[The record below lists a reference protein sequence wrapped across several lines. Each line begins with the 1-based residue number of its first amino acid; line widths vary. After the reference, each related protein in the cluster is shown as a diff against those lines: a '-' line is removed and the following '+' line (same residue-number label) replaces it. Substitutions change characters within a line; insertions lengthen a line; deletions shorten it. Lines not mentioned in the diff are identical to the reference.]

1 MRIVVL
7 DGFTLN
13 PGDLSWE
20 AVERLGQVEVY
31 DRTRPEQVMERLAG
45 AEIALTNK
53 VVLDATLLENLSPTL
68 RYVGVLATG
77 YNVVDVEA
85 AKRLG
90 ICVTNIP
97 AYSTASVAQMVFAH
111 LLNLTNHVAHY
122 TQKAKEEGKWVT
134 SQDFCFCDRPLTEL
148 ANRTMGVVGLGRIGM
163 AVAQIATSFG
173 MNVVAFTSKN
183 QKDLPNGIQKA
194 DLDEIFTQ
202 SDVLSLHCPLAEG
215 TLHLVNEE
223 RLRTMKRDAIL
234 INTGRGP
241 LIDEAAVAKAL
252 KEGELGAYA
261 ADVLSV
267 EPAQADNPLLSAPRV
282 QLTPHIAW
290 ASKEARIRLM
300 QICAHNIEMF
310 LKGNPQNVVS

>member
-31 DRTRPEQVMERLAG
+31 DRTRPEEVMERLAG
-45 AEIALTNK
+45 AEMVLTNK
-53 VVLDATLLENLSPTL
+53 VVLDATLLERLSPTL

-77 YNVVDVEA
+77 YNVVDVDA

-111 LLNLTNHVAHY
+111 LLNLTNHVAYY
-122 TQKAKEEGKWVT
+122 TQQAKEEGKWVT

-148 ANRTMGVVGLGRIGM
+148 ANRTMGLVGLGRIGM
-163 AVAQIATSFG
+163 AVAKIAVSLG
-173 MNVVAFTSKN
+173 MNVMAYTSKN
-183 QKDLPNGIQKA
+183 QKDLPNGVQKA
-194 DLDEIFTQ
+194 DLDEIFSQ
-202 SDVLSLHCPLAEG
+202 SDVLSLHCPLTDE
-215 TLHLVNEE
+215 TLHLVSEE
-223 RLRTMKRDAIL
+223 RLCTMKRNAIL

-241 LIDEAAVAKAL
+241 LIDENAVANAL
-252 KEGELGAYA
+252 KDGQLGAYA

-267 EPAQADNPLLSAPRV
+267 EPALADNPLLSAPRV

>member
-31 DRTRPEQVMERLAG
+31 DRTRPEEVMERLAG
-45 AEIALTNK
+45 AEMVLTNK
-53 VVLDATLLENLSPTL
+53 VVLDATLLERLSPTL

-77 YNVVDVEA
+77 YNVVDVDA

-111 LLNLTNHVAHY
+111 LLNLTNHVAYY
-122 TQKAKEEGKWVT
+122 TQQAKEEGKWVT

-148 ANRTMGVVGLGRIGM
+148 ANRTMGLVGLGRIGM
-163 AVAQIATSFG
+163 AVAKIAVSLG
-173 MNVVAFTSKN
+173 MNVMAYTSKN
-183 QKDLPNGIQKA
+183 QKDLPNGVQKA
-194 DLDEIFTQ
+194 DLDEIFSQ
-202 SDVLSLHCPLAEG
+202 SDVLSLHCPLTDE
-215 TLHLVNEE
+215 TLHLVSEE
-223 RLRTMKRDAIL
+223 RLRTMKRNAIL

-241 LIDEAAVAKAL
+241 LIDENAVANAL
-252 KEGELGAYA
+252 KDGQLGAYA

-267 EPAQADNPLLSAPRV
+267 EPALADNPLLSAPRV

-300 QICAHNIEMF
+300 QICAHNIEMY

>member
-31 DRTRPEQVMERLAG
+31 DRTRPEEVMERLTG
-45 AEIALTNK
+45 AEMVLTNK
-53 VVLDATLLENLSPTL
+53 VVLDATLLERLSPTL

-77 YNVVDVEA
+77 YNVVDVDA

-111 LLNLTNHVAHY
+111 LLNLTNHVAYY
-122 TQKAKEEGKWVT
+122 TQQAKEEGKWVT

-148 ANRTMGVVGLGRIGM
+148 ANRTMGLVGLGRIGM
-163 AVAQIATSFG
+163 AVAKIAVSLG
-173 MNVVAFTSKN
+173 MNVMAYTSKN
-183 QKDLPNGIQKA
+183 QKDLPNGVQKA
-194 DLDEIFTQ
+194 DLDEIFSQ
-202 SDVLSLHCPLAEG
+202 SDVLSLHCPLTDE
-215 TLHLVNEE
+215 TLHLVSEE
-223 RLRTMKRDAIL
+223 RLRTMKRNAIL

-241 LIDEAAVAKAL
+241 LIDENAVANAL
-252 KEGELGAYA
+252 KDGQLGAYA

-267 EPAQADNPLLSAPRV
+267 EPALADNPLLFAPRV

-300 QICAHNIEMF
+300 QICAHNIEMY

>member
-1 MRIVVL
+1 
-7 DGFTLN
+7 
-13 PGDLSWE
+13 
-20 AVERLGQVEVY
+20 
-31 DRTRPEQVMERLAG
+31 
-45 AEIALTNK
+45 
-53 VVLDATLLENLSPTL
+53 
-68 RYVGVLATG
+68 
-77 YNVVDVEA
+77 
-85 AKRLG
+85 
-90 ICVTNIP
+90 
-97 AYSTASVAQMVFAH
+97 
-111 LLNLTNHVAHY
+111 
-122 TQKAKEEGKWVT
+122 
-134 SQDFCFCDRPLTEL
+134 
-148 ANRTMGVVGLGRIGM
+148 
-163 AVAQIATSFG
+163 G

-252 KEGELGAYA
+252 KEGRLGAYA

>member
-13 PGDLSWE
+13 PGDLSWAAIE
-20 AVERLGQVEVY
+20 KLGETVVY
-31 DRTRPEQVMERLAG
+31 ERTRPEEVADRLEG

-53 VVLDATLLENLSPTL
+53 VVLDAAMLRKLSPTL
-68 RYVGVLATG
+68 RYIGVLATG

-85 AKRLG
+85 ARELG

-97 AYSTASVAQMVFAH
+97 AYSTASVAQMVFSH
-111 LLNLTNHVAHY
+111 LLNLTNHVAYY
-122 TQKAKEEGKWVT
+122 TQQAVDEGKWVA

-148 ANRTMGVVGLGRIGM
+148 AGRTMGLVGLGRIGS
-163 AVAQIATSFG
+163 AVANIAQAFG
-173 MNVVAFTSKN
+173 MKVVAYTSKR
-183 QKDLPNGIQKA
+183 QEELPGYIKKA
-194 DLDEIFTQ
+194 GMDEIFMQ
-202 SDVLSLHCPLAEG
+202 SDVVSLHCPLTED
-215 TLHLVNEE
+215 TRYLVDEK
-223 RLRTMKRDAIL
+223 RLRMMKKNAIL

-241 LIDEAAVAKAL
+241 LIDEAAVANAL
-252 KEGELGAYA
+252 NQGKLGAYA

-290 ASKEARIRLM
+290 ATREARERLM
-300 QICAHNIEMF
+300 QICALNIAHFIE
-310 LKGNPQNVVS
+310 GNPQNTV

>member
-31 DRTRPEQVMERLAG
+31 DRTRPEEVMERLAG
-45 AEIALTNK
+45 AEMVLTNK
-53 VVLDATLLENLSPTL
+53 VVLDATLLERLSPTL

-77 YNVVDVEA
+77 YNVVDVDA

-111 LLNLTNHVAHY
+111 LLNLTNHVAYY
-122 TQKAKEEGKWVT
+122 TQQAKEERKWVT

-148 ANRTMGVVGLGRIGM
+148 ANRTMGLVGLGRIGM
-163 AVAQIATSFG
+163 AVAKIAVSLG
-173 MNVVAFTSKN
+173 MNVMAYTSKN
-183 QKDLPNGIQKA
+183 QKDLPNGVQKA
-194 DLDEIFTQ
+194 DLDEIFSQ
-202 SDVLSLHCPLAEG
+202 SDVLSLHCPLTDE
-215 TLHLVNEE
+215 TLHLVSEE
-223 RLRTMKRDAIL
+223 RLRTMKRNAIL

-241 LIDEAAVAKAL
+241 LIDENAVANAL
-252 KEGELGAYA
+252 KDGQLGAYA

-267 EPAQADNPLLSAPRV
+267 EPALADNPLLSAPRV

-300 QICAHNIEMF
+300 QICAHNIEMY

>member
-20 AVERLGQVEVY
+20 AVAELGELVVY
-31 DRTRPEQVMERLAG
+31 DRTRPEEVASRLEG
-45 AEIALTNK
+45 AEMALTNK
-53 VVLDATLLENLSPTL
+53 VVLDADMLERFSATL

-77 YNVVDVEA
+77 YNVVDTEA

-111 LLNLTNHVAHY
+111 LLNLTNQVAYY
-122 TQKAKEEGKWVT
+122 TQQAKEQKKWVT

-148 ANRTMGVVGLGRIGM
+148 AGRTLGLVGLGRIGM
-163 AVAQIATSFG
+163 AVARIATAFG
-173 MNVVAFTSKN
+173 MNVIAYTSKR
-183 QKDLPNGIQKA
+183 QEELPCGIAKSS
-194 DLDEIFTQ
+194 LDAVFSQ
-202 SDVLSLHCPLAEG
+202 SDVVSLHCPLTAE
-215 TLHLVNEE
+215 THKMVDMN
-223 RLRTMKRDAIL
+223 RLRMMKPEAVL

-241 LIDEAAVAKAL
+241 LIDEEAVAQAL
-252 KEGELGAYA
+252 CEGKLGAYA

-267 EPAQADNPLLSAPRV
+267 EPAQADNPLLNAPRV

-290 ASKEARIRLM
+290 ATKEARERLM
-300 QICAHNIEMF
+300 KICASNIECF
-310 LKGNPQNVVS
+310 IQGKPQNMVI

>member
-13 PGDLSWE
+13 PGDLSWAAIE
-20 AVERLGQVEVY
+20 KLGETVVY
-31 DRTRPEQVMERLAG
+31 ERTRPEEVADRLEG

-53 VVLDATLLENLSPTL
+53 VVLDAAMLRRLSPTL
-68 RYVGVLATG
+68 RYIGVLATG

-85 AKRLG
+85 ARELG

-97 AYSTASVAQMVFAH
+97 AYSTASVAQMVFSY
-111 LLNLTNHVAHY
+111 LLNLTNHVAYY
-122 TQKAKEEGKWVT
+122 TQQAVDEGKWVA

-148 ANRTMGVVGLGRIGM
+148 AGRTMGLVGLGRIGS
-163 AVAQIATSFG
+163 AVANIAQAFG
-173 MNVVAFTSKN
+173 MKVVAYTSKR
-183 QKDLPNGIQKA
+183 QEELPGYIKKA
-194 DLDEIFTQ
+194 GMDEIFMQ
-202 SDVLSLHCPLAEG
+202 SDVVSLHCPLTED
-215 TLHLVNEE
+215 TRYLVDEK
-223 RLRTMKRDAIL
+223 RLRMMKKNAIL

-241 LIDEAAVAKAL
+241 LIDEAAVANAL
-252 KEGELGAYA
+252 NQGKLGAYA

-290 ASKEARIRLM
+290 ATREARERLM
-300 QICAHNIEMF
+300 QICALNIAHF
-310 LKGNPQNVVS
+310 IDGNPQNTV

>member
-1 MRIVVL
+1 
-7 DGFTLN
+7 
-13 PGDLSWE
+13 
-20 AVERLGQVEVY
+20 
-31 DRTRPEQVMERLAG
+31 MERLAG

-77 YNVVDVEA
+77 YNVVDLEA

-111 LLNLTNHVAHY
+111 LLNLTNHVAYY
-122 TQKAKEEGKWVT
+122 TQQAKEGGKWVT

-148 ANRTMGVVGLGRIGM
+148 ANRTMGLVGLGRIGM
-163 AVAQIATSFG
+163 AVAKIAVSLG
-173 MNVVAFTSKN
+173 MNVMAYTSKN
-183 QKDLPNGIQKA
+183 QKALPNGVQKA
-194 DLDEIFTQ
+194 DLDEIFSQ
-202 SDVLSLHCPLAEG
+202 SDVLSLHCPLTDE
-215 TLHLVNEE
+215 TLHLVSEE
-223 RLRTMKRDAIL
+223 RLRTMKRNAIL

-241 LIDEAAVAKAL
+241 LIDENAVANAL
-252 KEGELGAYA
+252 KDGQLGAYA

-267 EPAQADNPLLSAPRV
+267 EPALADNPLLSAPRV

-300 QICAHNIEMF
+300 QICAHNIEMY